1 MRGEYINNTP
11 ASLLNDIE
19 LESLKNRLS
28 EMSISKRSELLEVL
42 SEDEIFREDITK
54 PFWNLSEY
62 SDEIWVCD
70 LKKKQEFIINFRVML
85 DDGSL
90 LVDKKNYKLLQ
101 TFKFFLCALTSRRY
115 NGGRYSKWSN
125 VYRRFK
131 TGLIILDAFLTRSKE
146 LRLGSYG
153 LSFTGRNEVLSMMS
167 EIHNGGGSVG
177 AYRVFE
183 RLTDF
188 LRHKSRSIEK
198 SELDRFMKEYPGIG
212 WVSEDKYLNLNY
224 EELIRAR
231 VWLLKN
237 GFFTSPEA
245 SGISGN
251 LITKALYNEV
261 FSNNILTPFNTPI
274 PPELRIT
281 PLKRQLTE
289 YDAVPVLSNCNDDKL
304 SVSSLDK
311 YVYVFKKLSVCSGD
325 GFSQFLDD
333 NAFDFTSSDIMC
345 GVNGAL
351 REGRFRTIP
360 STVVFEAIRNG
371 FEFSFKYADAILKAI
386 YMCFEKYKSETVS
399 SLCYEDLNHLLSGK
413 LPACLKES
421 GCKSYS
427 VINHRKGDLSTF
439 QRIRANWGLVELYE
453 VLLGAVF
460 VVLGSVAARRQGEI
474 VDLHIDS
481 LVPCIDPYLPEN
493 HNTDFYIS
501 FYNRKSGDD
510 TERERLSRPIPRS
523 VAGLIWKLI
532 AFKKLLIKNS
542 LIEENHGLWFL
553 LKKSTIAEKNF
564 NFAMSNSCINT
575 FCDYFETP
583 TIQGPDGKTYRYYI
597 RQHQLRRFFAMA
609 FFWGSGYEGLGTLRY
624 FLGHTDTEHL
634 YRYITENVPGT
645 VLKGV
650 QAQRILYGLSNDDI
664 ENTEGLRKLLMQR
677 FGVSDV
683 EIRSIQEC
691 IEFLEDDCNEGFI
704 ETAPHINELK
714 HQLESNIYQLL
725 AEETIVLEPH
735 FMKIENVD
743 GDVISKVHLTLIIKE
758 DMDEAD

>member
-1 MRGEYINNTP
+1 MKSEY
-11 ASLLNDIE
+11 SDRLDDE
-19 LESLKNRLS
+19 LTEVDFESLKTSLS
-28 EMSISKRSELLEVL
+28 EMSISERSGLLEMISKDEVFT
-42 SEDEIFREDITK
+42 EDLTQ
-54 PFWNLSEY
+54 PFWNLSHY
-62 SDEIWVCD
+62 SDEIWICD
-70 LKKKQEFIINFRVML
+70 LKKKQEFVIDFRVML

-115 NGGRYSKWSN
+115 NGGRYSKWSH
-125 VYRRFK
+125 VYRRLK
-131 TGLIILDAFLTRSKE
+131 TGLIILDALLTRSKE

-153 LSFTGRNEVLSMMS
+153 LSFTGKNEVLSMMS
-167 EIHNGGGSVG
+167 EIYNGGGSVG

-183 RLTDF
+183 RLTNF

-198 SELDRFMKEYPGIG
+198 SELHRFMKEYPGIG
-212 WVSEDKYLNLNY
+212 WVSEEKYLDLNY

-251 LITKALYNEV
+251 LITKPLYNEV
-261 FSNNILTPFNTPI
+261 FSNNILNPFNTPI
-274 PPELRIT
+274 PPELRVT

-289 YDAVPVLSNCNDDKL
+289 YGAVPVLSNCNDDKL

-311 YVYVFKKLSVCSGD
+311 YVYVFKKLSVCSG
-325 GFSQFLDD
+325 GEFCQFQDI
-333 NAFDFTSSDIMC
+333 NAFNFSSSDIML
-345 GVNGAL
+345 GFNGTL
-351 REGRFRTIP
+351 HEGRFRTIP
-360 STVVFEAIRNG
+360 STIVFDAIRNG

-386 YMCFEKYKSETVS
+386 YICFKKYKSATVS
-399 SLCYEDLNHLLSGK
+399 SLCYADLNHLLSGD
-413 LPACLKES
+413 LPSCLKKA

-427 VINHRKGDLSTF
+427 VINHRKGDLSIF

-460 VVLGSVAARRQGEI
+460 IVLGSVAARRQGEI

-510 TERERLSRPIPRS
+510 TDRERLSRPIPRS

-532 AFKKLLIKNS
+532 AFKKLLVKNS
-542 LIEENHGLWFL
+542 FIEESHGLWFL
-553 LKKSTIAEKNF
+553 VKKSTIAEKKF

-664 ENTEGLRKLLMQR
+664 ENTEGLRKILMRR

-691 IEFLEDDCNEGFI
+691 IEFLEEDCNDGFI
-704 ETAPHINELK
+704 ETTPHINELK

-725 AEETIVLEPH
+725 AEETIALEPH
-735 FMKIENVD
+735 FMKIENDD
-743 GDVISKVHLTLIIKE
+743 GDVISKVHLTLIIRE
-758 DMDEAD
+758 DIDESA